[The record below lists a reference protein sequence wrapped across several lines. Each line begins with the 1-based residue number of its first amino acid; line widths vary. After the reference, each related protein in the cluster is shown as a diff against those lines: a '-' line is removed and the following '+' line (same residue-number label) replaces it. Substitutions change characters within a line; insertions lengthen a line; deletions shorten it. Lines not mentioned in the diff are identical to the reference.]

1 MSLGRGLSDPAC
13 QNVQIKI
20 QPAINDFY
28 SSAHMNTIFLVI
40 FQTTGP
46 RARGQSFYLQGSD
59 KRRGAGPV
67 IFWLNRQI
75 GSRDTD
81 EDTVQDT
88 SVVCL
93 LSFVVALCFVCSSI
107 WCLCFCQISW
117 DRCRAQSLSLVLL
130 SISFFGLDVVDLL

>member
-1 MSLGRGLSDPAC
+1 MSLRRGLSDPVC

-46 RARGQSFYLQGSD
+46 RAGGQSFYLQGSD

-81 EDTVQDT
+81 EDTHAGHKR
-88 SVVCL
+88 CL
-93 LSFVVALCFVCSSI
+93 FVFICCCFVFCLFLNMVSLFLPNIYGPMQGAEFVLSFVVY
-107 WCLCFCQISW
+107 
-117 DRCRAQSLSLVLL
+117 
-130 SISFFGLDVVDLL
+130 FFFLFGCC